1 MKTTLL
7 NTYGAVN
14 MKMVCDIPGL
24 NLRIK
29 PNEVPAPIS
38 DIAAADD
45 IGEAILAGGCFWCTE
60 AVFRRLTGVQS
71 IEPGYAGGDSTK
83 ANYKDVCSGG
93 TGHAEVIRI
102 RYRPDAISYGQLLQ
116 IFFAVAHDA
125 TQLNRQGNDV
135 GTQYRSAIFP
145 MNEAQLAVAKAYIE
159 QLTQADIFI
168 TKIQTSIEPSQTFF
182 PAEQYHYNY
191 AEQNPSQ
198 LYIRGVSQPK
208 VHKLEDYFA
217 DKLKA

>member
-1 MKTTLL
+1 
-7 NTYGAVN
+7 

-71 IEPGYAGGDSTK
+71 IEPGYAGGDSAK
-83 ANYKDVCSGG
+83 ANYKDVCSGS

-102 RYRPDAISYGQLLQ
+102 RYRPEAISYGQLLQ

-145 MNEAQLAVAKAYIE
+145 INNSQLEAAKAYIA
-159 QLTQADIFI
+159 QLTQAEIFI

-198 LYIRGVSQPK
+198 PYIRGVSQPK